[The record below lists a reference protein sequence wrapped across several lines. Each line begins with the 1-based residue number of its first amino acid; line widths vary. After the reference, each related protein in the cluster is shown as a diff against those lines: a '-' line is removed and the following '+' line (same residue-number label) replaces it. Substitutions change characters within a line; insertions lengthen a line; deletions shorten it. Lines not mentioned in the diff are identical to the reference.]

1 MNQIEKLQRLDNSK
15 LLDVVKNYRQY
26 GYDEDLRMAAL
37 KLLEERG
44 IPQSEL
50 EITGRLENRTYDD
63 AEYLFNSFKQNSKR
77 AFTCYVIFIL
87 MIVLPPIAT
96 KGAAGGYLLI
106 TLAIVALL
114 IAYIFFLIR
123 AFINQNDFYKE
134 LGQEYGSE
142 GAIVYLL
149 LGLPL
154 YFIMYF
160 VFRNQMK
167 EKLAEIQ

>member
-1 MNQIEKLQRLDNSK
+1 MTQIEKLQRLDNSR
-15 LLDVVKNYRQY
+15 LVDVVRNYRQY

-50 EITGRLENRTYDD
+50 EITGKLENRTYDD
-63 AEYLFNSFKQNSKR
+63 AEFHFESFKQNSKK
-77 AFTCYVIFIL
+77 AFVCYLLFFL
-87 MIVLPPIAT
+87 FLVLPPIAT
-96 KGAAGGYLLI
+96 TGTLGSYLI
-106 TLAIVALL
+106 VTLATVALF
-114 IAYIFFLIR
+114 IAFVIFLIR
-123 AFINQNDFYKE
+123 AFINQSDFYKE
-134 LGQEYGSE
+134 LGQNYGSE

-154 YFIMYF
+154 YFFMYF